1 MSALPP
7 AAGALIFFAARSL
20 RNAATRRLRR
30 LAEPRYLIGFAIGLA
45 YVGFV
50 LFSPRG
56 APRRGAAVPAGLEFT
71 GAAQLFA
78 AAALL
83 VAAALVWIFR
93 GREASLTLTEGEAQF
108 LFSAPLT
115 RRAVVH
121 FALLRS
127 QLRVLWGALVALLFS
142 RPGSAGGFLRAVIG
156 GWLLFSVVNLHL
168 LGVGFT
174 KAAWEERPAARRRGM
189 KLLAGLLALAA
200 IALVVTAG
208 TAALLRA
215 AEAVPSRRGF
225 SPVAIEGAVVFGPL
239 GRPLLAALLP
249 FRALLAPLF
258 APTPVA
264 FLAALPGAL
273 VVLLLHYVWVV
284 RTNVRFEDATLESA
298 ARRADERARRERGN
312 LPALPGEKKRRS
324 VPFLL
329 APTGRPEIAIVW
341 KNLAAWNRTSVRT
354 QLFGVAGLLS
364 ALFLG
369 AALFRQP
376 EADQV
381 AGVVVVVLGALGVVL
396 SVTIPSGLRNDLRGD
411 LERADVLKAWP
422 VSAVALVV
430 GELAA
435 PLWITLLSLFAG
447 VGGALAVSAGR
458 AVAGGAAPGPL
469 GGLDLPSTLLP
480 GAIAT
485 FLLIPP
491 LGLLLLLGQNAA
503 TLAFPAWFPPGQ
515 KRIRGLEQFGIRLAA
530 ALVTLVLLG
539 LALVPSGLLVALA
552 LYLAGPTPGVWLL
565 PVGAFVASLP
575 LWGEA
580 AAAVA
585 LLARLWERFDP
596 SLDLPE

>member
-249 FRALLAPLF
+249 FRALLRPSSPRRPSPSSRRCRARSSSSSFTTSGSSGPTSASRTRRSRAPR
-258 APTPVA
+258 AVPTS
-264 FLAALPGAL
+264 G
-273 VVLLLHYVWVV
+273 
-284 RTNVRFEDATLESA
+284 RDASGGTSRLS
-298 ARRADERARRERGN
+298 RARRSGAPSPSSSPRRGA
-312 LPALPGEKKRRS
+312 PRSRSSGRTWRPG
-324 VPFLL
+324 
-329 APTGRPEIAIVW
+329 TGRLSGRSSSASRASSPHSSSGPRSSASPR
-341 KNLAAWNRTSVRT
+341 RTRSPASSSSSSGPSESSSPSRFPRASATTCAETSSVRT
-354 QLFGVAGLLS
+354 S
-364 ALFLG
+364 
-369 AALFRQP
+369 
-376 EADQV
+376 
-381 AGVVVVVLGALGVVL
+381 
-396 SVTIPSGLRNDLRGD
+396 
-411 LERADVLKAWP
+411 
-422 VSAVALVV
+422 
-430 GELAA
+430 
-435 PLWITLLSLFAG
+435 
-447 VGGALAVSAGR
+447 
-458 AVAGGAAPGPL
+458 
-469 GGLDLPSTLLP
+469 
-480 GAIAT
+480 
-485 FLLIPP
+485 
-491 LGLLLLLGQNAA
+491 
-503 TLAFPAWFPPGQ
+503 
-515 KRIRGLEQFGIRLAA
+515 
-530 ALVTLVLLG
+530 
-539 LALVPSGLLVALA
+539 
-552 LYLAGPTPGVWLL
+552 
-565 PVGAFVASLP
+565 
-575 LWGEA
+575 
-580 AAAVA
+580 
-585 LLARLWERFDP
+585 
-596 SLDLPE
+596 